1 LDQLSPPPSTIP
13 GRTFPAFQNSN
24 LEKFRLTND
33 HKKPFKKLTRVLAP
47 VALNYLSKA

>member
-1 LDQLSPPPSTIP
+1 LGRLSPPPFTTP

-24 LEKFRLTND
+24 LEKFLLIND
-33 HKKPFKKLTRVLAP
+33 QKKTFKKLTRVLAP

>member
-1 LDQLSPPPSTIP
+1 LDRRSPPPFTIP

-24 LEKFRLTND
+24 LEKFLLTND
-33 HKKPFKKLTRVLAP
+33 QKRTFKKSTLVLAP